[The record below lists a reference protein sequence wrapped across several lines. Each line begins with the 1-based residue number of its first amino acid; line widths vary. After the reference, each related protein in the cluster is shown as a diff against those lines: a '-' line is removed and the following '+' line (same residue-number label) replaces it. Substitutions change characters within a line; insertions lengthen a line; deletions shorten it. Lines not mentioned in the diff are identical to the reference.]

1 MKRTLLNALTLTL
14 LCAAVAASFIWLQLD
29 FSSLVTAD
37 GREQMARYVAAFF
50 PPNTSPTSAFA
61 STIRC
66 WMAGSIKRGRWRRR
80 GPPRSGLKY

>member
-50 PPNTSPTSAFA
+50 PPNTSPAWLAKLWQGALETLAISAIGTLLA
-61 STIRC
+61 DLRED
-66 WMAGSIKRGRWRRR
+66 ARGQ
-80 GPPRSGLKY
+80 